1 MQTAIIGAPT
11 VASFTAHVF
20 MVHVWFARYFF
31 SINAVFWTIAVE
43 VHFYI
48 CYPVYLWLRRQLGSA
63 VTTVVLIFVGLLAN
77 EAALLLLHR
86 GQQYSVFQ
94 RFFLITWWQWA
105 LGAALADTYV
115 RGKAAGWAKLLS
127 FKFAPAVYLVLS
139 LLVGMNDYQI
149 HGVQL
154 RGWILPLA
162 CGALLGALVIRQ
174 TGHVPFLSNAGVY
187 SYSIYLVHPVAFAAL
202 FALPGYRQ
210 LPSIV
215 GVPATVVL
223 ATFMSW
229 IFFLLVEQ
237 HFLSTRQRPRSLC
250 WRFRAQAESTF
261 RELQDRDSSLASH
274 NWVYLRRIPFRRRG
288 RRLRSSQTTG
298 GVQRNRPARAT
309 DAKRKVPRAQS
320 IGGEAG
326 CVRQTRR
333 YLAAGVV
340 GALLR

>member
-237 HFLSTRQRPRSLC
+237 HFLSTRQRTAEPLLALS
-250 WRFRAQAESTF
+250 RAS
-261 RELQDRDSSLASH
+261 
-274 NWVYLRRIPFRRRG
+274 
-288 RRLRSSQTTG
+288 
-298 GVQRNRPARAT
+298 
-309 DAKRKVPRAQS
+309 
-320 IGGEAG
+320 
-326 CVRQTRR
+326 
-333 YLAAGVV
+333 
-340 GALLR
+340 